1 MVVEVY
7 LRASLRAGN
16 AARTPTDAM
25 RTRPRAPAPA
35 LRTARERAIPCIESS
50 ARDLE
55 RAADSSHH
63 EGACAIVRPRHG
75 VSLEQLAAQLR
86 TTHGAV
92 LALDRVGNPHNIG
105 AILRSA
111 AYFGAVGIIVGDGA
125 GNDSSRA
132 LTPAAVRTAE
142 GGAEFVPV
150 VFTTDLAA
158 ALGRLKSAGASIV
171 CTDAHA
177 PGSALGYAWPRPCVL
192 VLGNERDGISAPV
205 RALADALV
213 AIPGTGD
220 IDSLN
225 VSVAAGVLLAELR
238 RAGVG
243 TARPAP
249 PRGT

>member
-1 MVVEVY
+1 M
-7 LRASLRAGN
+7 
-16 AARTPTDAM
+16 
-25 RTRPRAPAPA
+25 
-35 LRTARERAIPCIESS
+35 
-50 ARDLE
+50 
-55 RAADSSHH
+55 
-63 EGACAIVRPRHG
+63 
-75 VSLEQLAAQLR
+75 
-86 TTHGAV
+86 
-92 LALDRVGNPHNIG
+92 
-105 AILRSA
+105 
-111 AYFGAVGIIVGDGA
+111 
-125 GNDSSRA
+125 
-132 LTPAAVRTAE
+132 
-142 GGAEFVPV
+142 